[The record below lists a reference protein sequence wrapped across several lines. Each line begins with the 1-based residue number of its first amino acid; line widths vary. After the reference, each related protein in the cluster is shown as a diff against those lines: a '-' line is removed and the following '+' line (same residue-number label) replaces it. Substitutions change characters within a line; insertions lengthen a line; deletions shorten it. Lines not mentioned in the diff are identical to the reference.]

1 MHSLGLLKILH
12 KLPIK
17 ILTIKPERSCRITQ
31 QIAGFTLIEVLV
43 VVLMVGILSAIAAP
57 GWIGFVNRQQANK
70 AKDAVL
76 AAIQEAQREAKRQ
89 KLSYSVSFTT
99 QSNTSQVAIYAAK
112 NSDGTNATPSN
123 WKNLAGDLNI
133 KPGQILIGTNIT
145 DENTSSSS
153 VTYASTPTF
162 STTSKPQTITFD
174 YLGAL
179 NLQSITTTNN
189 SLTAV
194 QTAKLGDKGLI
205 VVVAV
210 PKAGAPTQPSGVKR
224 CVIVKTLLGSI
235 KSAQD
240 ADCS

>member
-1 MHSLGLLKILH
+1 MHSLSLLKILQ

-70 AKDAVL
+70 AKDGVL
-76 AAIQEAQREAKRQ
+76 SAIQEAQGEAKRQ

-99 QSNTSQVAIYAAK
+99 QSNTPQVAIYPAK

-179 NLQSITTTNN
+179 NLQPMTTNN

-205 VVVAV
+205 VAVAL